1 MRTWNCCGGVPIEIL
16 VKYAL
21 SLVLLEKL
29 LIFKGPSIRLRV
41 RDEQILNTAMT
52 DIKSKRNIY
61 FYYLYVI
68 LKMLDLY
75 KSGVI
80 CRVGRMLLYIK

>member
-1 MRTWNCCGGVPIEIL
+1 MRTWNCCDGVPIEIL